1 MRHILSAV
9 LLLSTFS
16 LHAQQAKNVKITI
29 LSTMLADEGIGEWG
43 FSALV
48 EVDGSRIL
56 FDAGARE
63 NTVIQNSA
71 ELNLDLS
78 NITNLIFSHNHDD
91 HTAAWLSVRKNLS
104 AKNPAALSV
113 THVGDGFFLTRINRK
128 SELNE
133 KRRTDSARYVQTG
146 GKVIVYDKFSNFMP
160 GVYLTGPVPRKY
172 PEKNFPAGLRIK
184 TTDGSI
190 EDNIPE
196 DMSMAISTSKGII
209 LLTGCGHAGI
219 INTID
224 YVQQQLKQPVIT
236 VIGGLHLFKLGDKEL
251 QWTAEQLK
259 KAGVQNLIGAH
270 CTGIEAVYELRKSI
284 GLDRKHCVV
293 GAVGASYDLEKGIY
307 PGAIAQ

>member
-1 MRHILSAV
+1 MKSIFSTLLVLSV
-9 LLLSTFS
+9 LLSQ
-16 LHAQQAKNVKITI
+16 AQQAKNVKITI

-63 NTVIQNSA
+63 NTVIQNTA
-71 ELNLDLS
+71 ELNIDLS

-91 HTAAWLSVRKNLS
+91 HTAAWLAVRKNYT
-104 AKNPAALSV
+104 AKNPDALSV
-113 THVGDGFFLTRINRK
+113 THVGDGFFLTRLNRK
-128 SELNE
+128 GELNN
-133 KRRTDSARYVQTG
+133 KRKTDSAAYVQTG
-146 GKVIVYDKFSNFMP
+146 GKVIVYSKFSNFMP
-160 GVYLTGPVPRKY
+160 GVYLTGPVPRKF

-184 TTDGSI
+184 TSGGSI

-196 DMSMAISTSKGII
+196 DMSMAISTAKGII

-219 INTID
+219 INTVEYI
-224 YVQQQLKQPVIT
+224 QQQLKQPVIT
-236 VIGGLHLFKLGDKEL
+236 VIGGFHLFNLGDKEL
-251 QWTAEQLK
+251 QWTADQLK

>member
-1 MRHILSAV
+1 MRNILVVV
-9 LLLSTFS
+9 LLLSALS
-16 LHAQQAKNVKITI
+16 LNAQQAKNVKITI

-71 ELNLDLS
+71 ELNIDLS

-91 HTAAWLSVRKNLS
+91 HTAAWLAVRKNY
-104 AKNPAALSV
+104 AVKNPNALSV
-113 THVGDGFFLTRINRK
+113 THVGEGFFLTRINRK
-128 SELNE
+128 GELND
-133 KRRTDSARYVQTG
+133 KRKSDSVSYVQTG
-146 GKVIVYDKFSNFMP
+146 GKVMVYDKFSKFMP
-160 GVYLTGPVPRKY
+160 GVYLTGPVPRKF

-184 TTDGSI
+184 TKEGSI

-196 DMSMAISTSKGII
+196 DMSMAISTANGII

-219 INTID
+219 VNTVD

-236 VIGGLHLFKLGDKEL
+236 VIGGFHLFNLADKEL

-270 CTGIEAVYELRKSI
+270 CTGIEAVYELRKNI

-293 GAVGASYDLEKGIY
+293 GAVGASYDLDKGIY

>member
-1 MRHILSAV
+1 MRNILLTV
-9 LLLSTFS
+9 LLLSVLS
-16 LHAQQAKNVKITI
+16 LPAQQAKNVKITI
-29 LSTMLADEGIGEWG
+29 LSTMLADAGIGEWG

-48 EVDGSRIL
+48 EIDGSRIL

-78 NITNLIFSHNHDD
+78 NITNLVFSHNHDD
-91 HTAAWLSVRKNLS
+91 HTAPWLSVRKNFS
-104 AKNPAALSV
+104 AKSPGALSI

-128 SELNE
+128 GELNE
-133 KRRTDSARYVQTG
+133 KRKIDSASYVQTG
-146 GKVIVYDKFSNFMP
+146 GKVIVYNKFSNFMP

-184 TTDGSI
+184 TAGGSI

-219 INTID
+219 INTVE

-236 VIGGLHLFKLGDKEL
+236 VIGGLHLFNLGEKEL

-259 KAGVQNLIGAH
+259 KAGVQNLLGAH
-270 CTGIEAVYELRKSI
+270 CTGIEAVYELRKGI

>member
-1 MRHILSAV
+1 MKIILSV
-9 LLLSTFS
+9 LLLLSILFS
-16 LHAQQAKNVKITI
+16 QAQQAKKVKITI
-29 LSTMLADEGIGEWG
+29 LSTMLADAGIGEWG

-48 EVDGSRIL
+48 EIDGSRIL

-78 NITNLIFSHNHDD
+78 NITNLVFSHNHDD
-91 HTAAWLSVRKNLS
+91 HTAPWLSVRKNYA
-104 AKNPAALSV
+104 AKNPTALSV

-128 SELNE
+128 GEIND
-133 KRRTDSARYVQTG
+133 KRKTDSASYIQTG
-146 GKVIVYDKFSNFMP
+146 GKVIVYNKFSNFMP

-184 TTDGSI
+184 TADGSI

-196 DMSMAISTSKGII
+196 DMSMAISTAKGII

-219 INTID
+219 INTVE

-236 VIGGLHLFKLGDKEL
+236 VIGGLRLFNLGDKEL

-259 KAGVQNLIGAH
+259 KAGVQNLLG
-270 CTGIEAVYELRKSI
+270 
-284 GLDRKHCVV
+284 
-293 GAVGASYDLEKGIY
+293 
-307 PGAIAQ
+307 

>member
-1 MRHILSAV
+1 MKSILSIL
-9 LLLSTFS
+9 LLLSILAS
-16 LHAQQAKNVKITI
+16 HAQKAKKVKITI

-91 HTAAWLSVRKNLS
+91 HTAPWLSVRKNFA
-104 AKNPAALSV
+104 AKNPGALSV
-113 THVGDGFFLTRINRK
+113 THVGEGFFLTRINRK
-128 SELNE
+128 GKLTDQR
-133 KRRTDSARYVQTG
+133 KIDSASYTQTG
-146 GKVIVYDKFSNFMP
+146 GKVIVYNKFSKFIP

-172 PEKNFPAGLRIK
+172 PEKNYPAGLRIK

-196 DMSMAISTSKGII
+196 DMSMAISTANGVI

-219 INTID
+219 INTIE

-236 VIGGLHLFKLGDKEL
+236 VIGGLHLFNLGEKEL
-251 QWTAEQLK
+251 QWTAENLK

-270 CTGIEAVYELRKSI
+270 CTGIEAVYELRKGI